1 MKLSHRLNVV
11 ASLVDMNT
19 RVIDVGC
26 DHAYLD
32 IYLSM
37 YNNNTCI
44 AIDKIDIAVDNAKK
58 NVSKYNLEKKIKVRL
73 NDGLDNIKIK
83 KTDNIVLS
91 GLGAYTIVG
100 ILKNHELSDTLII
113 SANNNIEYLRREVV
127 KLGFYIDTEVFITDN
142 NKKYVI
148 IKFKRGYV
156 KYKKTDY
163 IVGPILRNNKEY
175 KEYLLNKYYK
185 ILKRMTSLKLKIK
198 IYLIILRIKRA

>member
-175 KEYLLNKYYK
+175 KEYLLNKYYR

>member
-58 NVSKYNLEKKIKVRL
+58 NVSKYNLEKRIKVRL

>member
-1 MKLSHRLNVV
+1 MKLSHRLSVV

-37 YNNNTCI
+37 NNNNTCI

-73 NDGLDNIKIK
+73 NDGLDNIKVK
-83 KTDNIVLS
+83 DTDNIVLS

-100 ILKNHELSDTLII
+100 ILKNHDLSDTLII

-148 IKFKRGYV
+148 IKFKRGNV
-156 KYKKTDY
+156 KYKKVDY
-163 IVGPILRNNKEY
+163 IVGPILKNNKEY

-185 ILKRMTSLKLKIK
+185 IFNRMTSLKLKIK
-198 IYLIILRIKRA
+198 IYLIILRIKKA